1 MDGCARIPINR
12 EFAVE
17 GEEVGG
23 PVHGLDGAEAEA
35 REDGFAQDRGDEVFE
50 TLHGLE
56 VASPAAEVDSRQDQL
71 FSTLIDEAADIVEA
85 GGERDGARGPAG
97 GGDDAEGAAIAA
109 SILHF
114 EVGAGLVG
122 VGGEGE
128 RGQLGVGEGV
138 VVEDFRSE

>member
-1 MDGCARIPINR
+1 M
-12 EFAVE
+12 VS
-17 GEEVGG
+17 
-23 PVHGLDGAEAEA
+23 
-35 REDGFAQDRGDEVFE
+35 AQDRGDQVFE
-50 TLHGLE
+50 TLRGLE
-56 VASPAAEVDSRQDQL
+56 VASPAAEVDARQDQL
-71 FSTLIDEAADIVEA
+71 FSALIDEAADIVEA
-85 GGERDGARGPAG
+85 GGEGDGARGPAG